1 MCFQNACRDL
11 IDDLGYSGDFG
22 WPMDEAIQVDQLVLD
37 STNGSSSVGRGLA
50 ISTPPAEKF
59 RIWQEPSRRP
69 ALQKAVP
76 ATSNRELSRQ
86 SSKPLTQGLSVLNPP
101 PIAART
107 PRGSRAPGKGS
118 PVRPLTLGKGEWTS
132 DA

>member
-76 ATSNRELSRQ
+76 VTSNRELSRQ
-86 SSKPLTQGLSVLNPP
+86 STLTQGLSVPDPP
-101 PIAART
+101 PVAAAR
-107 PRGSRAPGKGS
+107 PRGGAR
-118 PVRPLTLGKGEWTS
+118 VRPLALGTGVVE
-132 DA
+132 